1 MWGIENFNRIEK
13 IEAVLFKVRH
23 PLLVVPFKLH
33 CSFYIQIVYKS
44 KWVICRTKSKFCD
57 TFLSP

>member
-1 MWGIENFNRIEK
+1 MRGIEDHVRIEK

-33 CSFYIQIVYKS
+33 CLFYIQIVYKN
-44 KWVICRTKSKFCD
+44 KWLFVPQ
-57 TFLSP
+57 SPRSLD